1 MIYNLKNKSI
11 EGYNNSENYSFP
23 KYTSQLINWA
33 NQNAWLVDDRKKS
46 LEPFA
51 KAGGNTIE
59 FTGDWEKTVAY
70 LSDMMKGVK
79 TTMTLDEAKEYIKS
93 VRWQYAKTY
102 VTAPHEYTVLD
113 WKPETK
119 EQMIDFANF
128 ILANG
133 YKEQFYSKTF
143 TVLQIDEYK
152 YWSMDFPTE
161 NTDLIN
167 RTFIDD
173 ERKAKIVKF
182 VQTPDFKHVYKM
194 SLRDVEE
201 QMLQNADCGDSTT
214 EE

>member
-1 MIYNLKNKSI
+1 
-11 EGYNNSENYSFP
+11 
-23 KYTSQLINWA
+23 
-33 NQNAWLVDDRKKS
+33 
-46 LEPFA
+46 
-51 KAGGNTIE
+51 
-59 FTGDWEKTVAY
+59 
-70 LSDMMKGVK
+70 
-79 TTMTLDEAKEYIKS
+79 MTLDDVKKYIQS

-102 VTAPHEYTVLD
+102 VTAPHEYPVLD

-119 EQMIDFANF
+119 KQMIDFANF

-201 QMLQNADCGDSTT
+201 QMKENL
-214 EE
+214 

>member
-1 MIYNLKNKSI
+1 
-11 EGYNNSENYSFP
+11 
-23 KYTSQLINWA
+23 
-33 NQNAWLVDDRKKS
+33 
-46 LEPFA
+46 
-51 KAGGNTIE
+51 
-59 FTGDWEKTVAY
+59 
-70 LSDMMKGVK
+70 
-79 TTMTLDEAKEYIKS
+79 MTLEEAKQYIVS

-128 ILANG
+128 IFANG

-167 RTFIDD
+167 RTFIDE

-201 QMLQNADCGDSTT
+201 QMKKNADCGDSTT